1 MLARTHS
8 PKAPNMSM
16 QKYFR
21 TEVSTVCEV
30 TEPQLSQA
38 AQAQHEGLIIIRMV
52 SMHNPQIGLNIKDL

>member
-16 QKYFR
+16 KKYFR

-30 TEPQLSQA
+30 TEPAIISQQPKLSM
-38 AQAQHEGLIIIRMV
+38 RV
-52 SMHNPQIGLNIKDL
+52 